1 MKLSMPLP
9 GRVRLGPQQLLTF
22 WFLTLLL
29 LLTGTGPLH
38 AAQSSTTAPTSSLP
52 ATGSTTPGL
61 APANSA
67 DDVLN
72 QLGLAPATPQFLPAE
87 RAFILSSQQQGNQL
101 RIALDIAPGYYL
113 YRDKLHWQVSEGQLG
128 AVTLPPGDLHEDEF
142 FGRTQVFHYNL
153 DFAIPLQQIPPAA
166 TLDLTY
172 QGCTE
177 GMCYPPVT
185 RTIPLQ
191 PVGTTAGQ
199 QTTTQGS
206 SGLAPVQTSAVESS
220 KSAANSLVTLPSAD
234 VTPSDRSQAVL
245 AQGGWQAVGLFLLLG
260 FGLALTP
267 CMLPMY
273 PILSAIILG
282 RGALSP
288 GRAFALSLAY
298 VQGMALTYTLLGLAV
313 ASLGAGLQAWLQHP
327 LVLGLF
333 SLLFILLAAS
343 MFGAFELQLPGALQQ
358 RLQRLAGAQ
367 RSGSL
372 PGVLLMGAISA
383 LVCSPCTTAPLSGAL
398 LYVAQSGDLWLGAL
412 VLYALALGMG
422 WPMLLLGTLGPRWL
436 PKRGIWMHR
445 VKVCFGFVLLAA
457 PLLLLGR
464 WLPEWLIRVGWS
476 LLITT
481 AIGYLLLT
489 LLPSPRLRIAALLL
503 LPLLAVGSWLG
514 LAPATYATLPFTAI
528 QSRSELQQQLQQA
541 RAQGQPVML
550 DLYAD
555 WCAACH
561 QLEQET
567 FSHPQVQQ
575 QLAHYRLLRVDLSR
589 IDAEQRA
596 LLAELQVT
604 GLPAIQ
610 FFGQPSHPLARVD
623 GFLGAEEFI
632 SRLPQQCQPQI
643 RC

>member
-29 LLTGTGPLH
+29 LAAAGPLH
-38 AAQSSTTAPTSSLP
+38 AAQSTSTSPTSSLP
-52 ATGSTTPGL
+52 AAGSATPGL

-72 QLGLAPATPQFLPAE
+72 QLGLAPATPQFLPAD
-87 RAFILSSQQQGNQL
+87 RAFILSSQQQGDQL

-191 PVGTTAGQ
+191 PVGSTLESPT
-199 QTTTQGS
+199 S
-206 SGLAPVQTSAVESS
+206 STEPSAVERQQP
-220 KSAANSLVTLPSAD
+220 AADNLSPLPDAD
-234 VTPSDRSQAVL
+234 GTPSDRSQAVL

-313 ASLGAGLQAWLQHP
+313 TSLGAGLQAWLQHP

-333 SLLFILLAAS
+333 SLLFMLLAAA
-343 MFGAFELQLPGALQQ
+343 MFGAFELQLPGALQH

-398 LYVAQSGDLWLGAL
+398 LYVAQSGDLWLGAQ

-464 WLPEWLIRVGWS
+464 WLPEWLIRGGWS

-514 LAPATYATLPFTAI
+514 LAPSTYATLPFTAI
-528 QSRSELQQQLQQA
+528 QSRVELQQQLQQA

-610 FFGQPSHPLARVD
+610 FFGQPPRALARID
-623 GFLGAEEFI
+623 GFLDAEGFL
-632 SRLPQQCQPQI
+632 SRLPEQCQPKN

>member
-9 GRVRLGPQQLLTF
+9 GRVRLGPQQLLTS

-29 LLTGTGPLH
+29 LATAGPLH
-38 AAQSSTTAPTSSLP
+38 AAQPTATAPTSSLP
-52 ATGSTTPGL
+52 AAGSASPGL

-87 RAFILSSQQQGNQL
+87 RAFILSSQQQDKQL

-153 DFAIPLQQIPPAA
+153 DFSIPLQQIPPAA
-166 TLDLTY
+166 TLELTY

-191 PVGTTAGQ
+191 PVGSTLESPT
-199 QTTTQGS
+199 S
-206 SGLAPVQTSAVESS
+206 STEPSAVERQQP
-220 KSAANSLVTLPSAD
+220 AADNLSPLPDAD
-234 VTPSDRSQAVL
+234 GTPSDRSQAAL

-333 SLLFILLAAS
+333 SLLFMLLAAS

-398 LYVAQSGDLWLGAL
+398 LYVAQSGDLWLGAQ

-464 WLPEWLIRVGWS
+464 WLPEWLIRGGWS

-489 LLPSPRLRIAALLL
+489 LLPSSRLRIAALLL

-514 LAPATYATLPFTAI
+514 LAPSTYATLPFTAI
-528 QSRSELQQQLQQA
+528 QSRVELQQQLQQA

-632 SRLPQQCQPQI
+632 SRLPQQCQPQN

>member
-1 MKLSMPLP
+1 MTFLLP
-9 GRVRLGPQQLLTF
+9 VPGPARLPRRHVVTSWLTP
-22 WFLTLLL
+22 WLALLL
-29 LLTGTGPLH
+29 LLIGTGPLL
-38 AAQSSTTAPTSSLP
+38 AAQPTTTSSTSVLP
-52 ATGSTTPGL
+52 ATGSATPGL
-61 APANSA
+61 VSTNSA
-67 DDVLN
+67 DAVLN

-87 RAFILSSQQQGNQL
+87 RAFILSSQQQGNELQIRL
-101 RIALDIAPGYYL
+101 EIAPGYYL
-113 YRDKLHWQVSEGQLG
+113 YRDKMHWQVSEGQLG
-128 AVTLPPGDLHEDEF
+128 SVTLPPGDLHEDEF
-142 FGRTQVFHYNL
+142 FGRTQVFHYSL
-153 DFAIPLQQIPPAA
+153 DFAIPLQQIPAQA
-166 TLDLTY
+166 TLELSY

-185 RTIPLQ
+185 QRIPLQ
-191 PVGTTAGQ
+191 PVGSTLNSATANPEPSTVEGQ
-199 QTTTQGS
+199 PGTTQ
-206 SGLAPVQTSAVESS
+206 
-220 KSAANSLVTLPSAD
+220 SLTPLPDAD
-234 VTPSDRSQAVL
+234 GTPSDRSQAAL

-282 RGALSP
+282 RGALST
-288 GRAFALSLAY
+288 GRALALSLAY

-327 LVLGLF
+327 LMLGLF
-333 SLLFILLAAS
+333 SLLFMLLAAA

-445 VKVCFGFVLLAA
+445 IKVCFGFVLLAA

-464 WLPEWLIRVGWS
+464 WLPEWLIRGGWS

-481 AIGYLLLT
+481 AVGYLLLT

-503 LPLLAVGSWLG
+503 LPLLAFGSWQW
-514 LAPATYATLPFTAI
+514 LAPTTYASLPFTDI
-528 QSRSELQQQLQQA
+528 QSRVELQQQLQQA

-567 FSHPQVQQ
+567 FSHPEVQQ
-575 QLAHYRLLRVDLSR
+575 QLAHYRLLRVDLSNM
-589 IDAEQRA
+589 DAEQRA

-610 FFGQPSHPLARVD
+610 FFGQAPDPLARID
-623 GFLGAEEFI
+623 GFLDAQGFL
-632 SRLPQQCQPQI
+632 SRLPQQCQPQN